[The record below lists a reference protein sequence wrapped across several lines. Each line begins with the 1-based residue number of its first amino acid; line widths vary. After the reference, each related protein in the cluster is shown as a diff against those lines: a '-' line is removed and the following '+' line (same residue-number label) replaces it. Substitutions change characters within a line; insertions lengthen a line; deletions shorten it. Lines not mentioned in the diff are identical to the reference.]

1 LNGEPAKYVTIAR
14 QHGNAWYLGS
24 MTNWDARDLELPLDF
39 LSQGEYEAQIFSDGP
54 EADTV
59 GTSLTIKTMRVKP
72 SDKLNV
78 HLAPGGGLA
87 VIFTP
92 LP

>member
-1 LNGEPAKYVTIAR
+1 
-14 QHGNAWYLGS
+14 
-24 MTNWDARDLELPLDF
+24 MTNWEARDLELPLDF
-39 LSQGEYEAQIFSDGP
+39 LGKGDYQAQIFSDGP
-54 EADTV
+54 DADTV
-59 GTSLTIKTMRVKP
+59 GTSLAVSTKRVKP
-72 SDKLNV
+72 SGKLIV